1 MQNFDVS
8 IERRGTHAMKWD
20 GFAPIYNLEN
30 TDGILPMWV
39 ADMDLAAPD
48 CVIDAITNR
57 LKHPVFGYTA
67 VNEATYQ
74 AVQNW
79 LQSHHNFTVAQEE
92 ILFRHG
98 VIPALA
104 NAIAALTDEG
114 DTVLISTPVY
124 HPFYFIPTNL
134 NRKLATCPLYEQ
146 DGVYTFDFAT
156 FEEALKTAD
165 AYILCNPHNPGGM
178 VWSKEDLTEIVR
190 LCQKHNVLILS
201 DEIHADLVFEGHSH
215 IPIATIE
222 GAEDV
227 VTFMAPTK
235 TFNLASI
242 QSAFMI
248 VKNAEQRE
256 KIATYYAATGQGSIN
271 VLAIEATRAAFE
283 QGEAWRKELLSYIEG
298 NMDIVCAALN
308 ELEGIQAHKP
318 QGTYLLWIDYRQT
331 GLSEEVMMARLLQDA
346 KLALEPGTKYGEEG
360 RGFLRM
366 NLACSRDTAQEA
378 IKRFTKIMA

>member
-1 MQNFDVS
+1 MYNFDSV
-8 IERRGTHAMKWD
+8 IERRNTNAMKWD
-20 GFAPIYNLEN
+20 GFAPIYNLES
-30 TDGILPMWV
+30 TEDILPMWV
-39 ADMDLAAPD
+39 ADMDIATPD

-57 LKHPVFGYTA
+57 LKHPVFGYTG
-67 VNEATYQ
+67 VDDATYE
-74 AVQNW
+74 AVQHW
-79 LQSHHNFTVAQEE
+79 LQSHHNFTVTAEQ

-134 NRKLATCPLYEQ
+134 NRKLATCPLHEQ
-146 DGVYTFDFAT
+146 DGVYSFDFAT

-190 LCQKHNVLILS
+190 LCQQHNVLILS
-201 DEIHADLVFEGHSH
+201 DEIHADLVFEGHTH

-222 GAEDV
+222 GATDV

-248 VKNAEQRE
+248 VSSEQQRE
-256 KIATYYAATGQGSIN
+256 KITAYYTATGQGSIN
-271 VLAIEATRAAFE
+271 VLAIEATRAAFTE
-283 QGEAWRKELLSYIEG
+283 GEAWRKALLTHIEK
-298 NMDIVCAALN
+298 NMNYVCQALN
-308 ELEGIQAHKP
+308 QLPGIRAHKP

-331 GLSEEVMMARLLQDA
+331 GLTEEDIMARLLNDA
-346 KLALEPGTKYGEEG
+346 QLALEPGTKYGEEG

-366 NLACSRDTAQEA
+366 NLACSYTTAQEA
-378 IKRFTKIMA
+378 VTRFKKILA